1 MSKFWQGRASW
12 KETVSSTVTGLSDG
26 AARQEL
32 DEFDTCLSCSLALH
46 PFQQLYIVEWVRVT
60 CQMHAYTCRL
70 RQNLAVPPD
79 GRASPSHDT
88 PAAPQDP
95 AAKAQQYLRLPI
107 DSAKKLR
114 WYDRPDLNNLVQQ
127 NLREKN
133 DILGVNAALRQVRH
147 AREATVTLNIPF
159 PSCTAYSHWA
169 IHTLCMGARVHAK
182 VPIVTQVAHACNTSN
197 IIILQRSSAVA
208 LRQCPVQVL
217 LSHGIN
223 EDDLEAELE
232 EKLLEV
238 DRMRNY
244 DDGVNSVLVA
254 SAADEIASLRA
265 QISSQADQIEQ
276 LNHRCDWLSTLLQN
290 ISLFT
295 GHEQATKCD
304 MLRPTMSSMTISIAD
319 LGQYSTG

>member
-1 MSKFWQGRASW
+1 MLPCFLSNKCVLKW
-12 KETVSSTVTGLSDG
+12 VSLT
-26 AARQEL
+26 
-32 DEFDTCLSCSLALH
+32 
-46 PFQQLYIVEWVRVT
+46 Y
-60 CQMHAYTCRL
+60 QMHVYSCRL

-79 GRASPSHDT
+79 GRVSPSHDT
-88 PAAPQDP
+88 PAAPQDS

-107 DSAKKLR
+107 ESAKKLR

-147 AREATVTLNIPF
+147 AHEATVTMNIPF
-159 PSCTAYSHWA
+159 PSCTAYSDCA
-169 IHTLCMGARVHAK
+169 IHTLCTDRNMGACQRAHCNPGCTSLQNQQQTHSAK
-182 VPIVTQVAHACNTSN
+182 KQCCSTETVPCW
-197 IIILQRSSAVA
+197 
-208 LRQCPVQVL
+208 QVL
-217 LSHGIN
+217 LSHGVN

-265 QISSQADQIEQ
+265 QISRQADQIEQ
-276 LNHRCDWLSTLLQN
+276 HSHRCDCLSTLLQN
-290 ISLFT
+290 NAWFT
-295 GHEQATKCD
+295 GHEQAKQCE
-304 MLRPTMSSMTISIAD
+304 MLCPTMSPVTTSIAH
-319 LGQYSTG
+319 LGPYNTC